1 MLHGYSVEKLG
12 GRLFNNNYY
21 PAKLHRVSPDTLAKR
36 GYVLQDFY

>member
-12 GRLFNNNYY
+12 GRLVNNY

-36 GYVLQDFY
+36 L